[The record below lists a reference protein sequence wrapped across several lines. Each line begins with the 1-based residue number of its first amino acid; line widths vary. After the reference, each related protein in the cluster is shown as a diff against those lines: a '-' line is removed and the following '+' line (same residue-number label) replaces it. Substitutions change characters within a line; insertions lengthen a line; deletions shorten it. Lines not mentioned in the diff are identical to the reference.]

1 VFNGEDIEG
10 IDFGGDFDAEKLS
23 DEDKIEIAENIFQSY
38 PNKPD
43 LKHDEQ
49 KPFYSRKKDFIN
61 MPQFG
66 SYDEPQYYYSTLFHE
81 SIHSTGHKSRLDR
94 EFGKQFGDEKYAF
107 EELVAE
113 MGAAYLSAEA
123 GILFKT
129 REQSAAYLK
138 NWNERLVEAMKE
150 HNKFFFRAASRS
162 QEAADYI
169 LDRDADG
176 VPAYQS
182 DLEVERSNPKTETQ
196 CVVSAKAQTNEE
208 KDGIEIQ
215 FSDAPPKWVRDRL
228 KEHGFTFYNPNGGD
242 SFWAAPQ
249 TEKRKKVIE
258 SIARK
263 LDQSVVG

>member
-1 VFNGEDIEG
+1 
-10 IDFGGDFDAEKLS
+10 
-23 DEDKIEIAENIFQSY
+23 
-38 PNKPD
+38 
-43 LKHDEQ
+43 
-49 KPFYSRKKDFIN
+49 

-228 KEHGFTFYNPNGGD
+228 KEHGFTFYNPNDGD
-242 SFWAAPQ
+242 SFWAAPR
-249 TEKRKKVIE
+249 TEKRKEVIE